1 MKYRIDQGDPDQVAL
16 AICACGRRFLA
27 LDRPAALNR
36 LAEHESVW
44 HPHDKNVRSKLGV
57 GHAAPGGKGNH
68 SR

>member
-27 LDRPAALNR
+27 LDRPAALTR
-36 LAEHESVW
+36 LAEHERVW
-44 HPHDKNVRSKLGV
+44 HPADSNVRSKMPPTTRRP
-57 GHAAPGGKGNH
+57 AGKGKR